1 MLIVVRRAR
10 EPSIRSV
17 ECAAHDVSP
26 GCSASCDDRSVQ
38 RSVLLVHHLSYE
50 TGGHAARL
58 TAHLPTQTVAF
69 PDRMPELDAIAGI
82 VVLGGQ
88 MSAVDVEAHPSV
100 GRTTDLVR
108 RAVDADVP
116 VLGLCLGHQI
126 LGVALGAEHRA
137 GAVDETGLVA
147 VDVVAADPW
156 LGDFTGELH
165 PMQWHSDVVGLP
177 TGATL
182 VATNDAVPVQ
192 AFRYGSALGL
202 QFHLE
207 VDEEVLRRWSTDAE
221 PPFGEELPGG
231 DVAALVAAY
240 RADAV
245 LRDVAERGFAAFAES
260 CRARL

>member
-1 MLIVVRRAR
+1 M
-10 EPSIRSV
+10 
-17 ECAAHDVSP
+17 
-26 GCSASCDDRSVQ
+26 Q
-38 RSVLLVHHLSYE
+38 RSVLLVHHLDFE

-58 TAHLPTQTVAF
+58 TAHLPTRIVAF
-69 PDRMPELDAIAGI
+69 PDRVPQLDAIAGI
-82 VVLGGQ
+82 VVLGGE
-88 MSAVDVEAHPSV
+88 MSAVDVDAHPSIGV
-100 GRTTDLVR
+100 TTDLVR
-108 RAVDADVP
+108 RAVEADVP

-137 GAVDETGLVA
+137 GAVDETGLLP

-156 LGDFTGELH
+156 LGGFTGELR

-182 VATNDAVPVQ
+182 VATNDLVPVQ

-207 VDEEVLRRWSTDAE
+207 VDVEVLRRWSIVAE
-221 PPFGEELPGG
+221 PPLGEHLPGG
-231 DVAALVAAY
+231 DVAGLVAAY
-240 RADAV
+240 RADAT
-245 LRDVAERGFAAFAES
+245 LHRVAEQGFAAFAES